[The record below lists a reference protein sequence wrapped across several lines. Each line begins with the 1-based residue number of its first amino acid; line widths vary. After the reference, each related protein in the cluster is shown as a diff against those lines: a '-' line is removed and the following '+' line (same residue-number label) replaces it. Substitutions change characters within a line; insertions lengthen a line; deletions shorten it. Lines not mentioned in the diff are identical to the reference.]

1 MSFPFHA
8 QEGLVIVPAELFGPS
23 GSIVL
28 RLALD
33 TGATA
38 TMVNV
43 GPLAAV
49 GYDPSLVSGRVQVT
63 TGSGVEYVPQ
73 IVVARV
79 KALGQ
84 ERAHFPVL
92 SHTLPPSVGIDGLLG
107 LDFLPGQEL
116 RVDFRQGRLSL
127 S

>member
-1 MSFPFHA
+1 MSIAINHRR
-8 QEGLVIVPAELFGPS
+8 GLIIIRAELFGPS

-28 RLALD
+28 QLALD

-43 GPLAAV
+43 GPLATV
-49 GYDPSLVSGRVQVT
+49 GYDPSLVVGRVQVT
-63 TGSGVEYVPQ
+63 TGSGVEYVPR
-73 IVVARV
+73 IEVTRI

-84 ERAHFPVL
+84 ERVGHPVL
-92 SHTLPPSVGIDGLLG
+92 SHTLPSSAGIDGLLG
-107 LDFLPGQEL
+107 LDFLRGQRL
-116 RVDFRQGRLSL
+116 TIDFVRGRLSL

>member
-1 MSFPFHA
+1 VSFTFNA
-8 QEGLVIVPAELFGPS
+8 RRGLIIVQAELFGPS

-49 GYDPSLVSGRVQVT
+49 GYDPSLAAARVQVT
-63 TGSGVEYVPQ
+63 TGSGVEYVPR
-73 IVVARV
+73 IEVGRIKV
-79 KALGQ
+79 LG
-84 ERAHFPVL
+84 HP
-92 SHTLPPSVGIDGLLG
+92 
-107 LDFLPGQEL
+107 
-116 RVDFRQGRLSL
+116 
-127 S
+127 